1 MYFYRKYFPLVA
13 SAYSAAMFI
22 YFTFMSNNKF
32 DAFTYGN
39 MVLMSFWAAYCWIV
53 IYNQDIV
60 IDNLTKT
67 MASVAASLKLL
78 AEMEEQEVDEE
89 EEEEKKT

>member
-22 YFTFMSNNKF
+22 YFTFMSSNKF

-39 MVLMSFWAAYCWIV
+39 MVLMSFWAGYCWIV
-53 IYNQDIV
+53 IYNQDTV

-67 MASVAASLKLL
+67 IATVAASLKLL
-78 AEMEEQEVDEE
+78 AEMEEEEE